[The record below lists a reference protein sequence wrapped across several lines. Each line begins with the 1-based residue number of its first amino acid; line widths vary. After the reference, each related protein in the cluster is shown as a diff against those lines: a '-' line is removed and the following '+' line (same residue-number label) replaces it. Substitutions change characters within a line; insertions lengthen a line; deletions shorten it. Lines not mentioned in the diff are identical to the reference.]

1 MSKKFKTDIK
11 QLKDLSILNQY
22 DELKIAIWH
31 A

>member
-11 QLKDLSILNQY
+11 QLKDLGILNQY